1 MATSSEKPKKQIFIL
16 SGQSNMSGRGGV
28 RNRKWDGEVPQE
40 CQPHPSVFRFS
51 SSSLWEPA
59 SPPLHADIDY
69 SKTCGVG
76 PGLPFAR
83 SLLPHLSSSAA
94 IGLVPC
100 AIGGTEIDLW
110 GKGQPLYEDMVRRAK
125 EAVAAGG
132 GEIGA
137 VLWFQGESDTL
148 SAEAAEG
155 YKGKM
160 EKLIEDLRSDLGL
173 PSLPFIQVAIASGS
187 EPWIDKVREAQFAID
202 MPNVVCV
209 DAKGL
214 PLNEDRLHLSTQA
227 QVLLGNML
235 AEAYINNFLNPPSK

>member
-1 MATSSEKPKKQIFIL
+1 
-16 SGQSNMSGRGGV
+16 MSGRGGV

-40 CQPHPSVFRFS
+40 CHPHPSVFRFS

-59 SPPLHADIDY
+59 SPPLHADIDS

-83 SLLPHLSSSAA
+83 SLLPHLCPSSSAA

-100 AIGGTEIDLW
+100 AVGGTEIDLW
-110 GKGQPLYEDMVRRAK
+110 GKGKPLYEDMVRRAK
-125 EAVAAGG
+125 EAVAAGGGGGGGG

-173 PSLPFIQVAIASGS
+173 PSLPFIQVAIASGT
-187 EPWIDKVREAQFAID
+187 EPWIDKVREAQLAID

-214 PLNEDRLHLSTQA
+214 PLNEDRLHLSTRA

-235 AEAYINNFLNPPSK
+235 AEAYINNFLNHLSK